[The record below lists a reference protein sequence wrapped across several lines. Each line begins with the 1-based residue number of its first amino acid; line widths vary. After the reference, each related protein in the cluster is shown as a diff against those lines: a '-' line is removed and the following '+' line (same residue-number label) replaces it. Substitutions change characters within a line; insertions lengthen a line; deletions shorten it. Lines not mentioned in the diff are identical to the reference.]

1 MTALKKLASVTV
13 LATAAA
19 FSAGANATGSH
30 GGTYYPENPTPTYPT
45 AGNNTNTN
53 SANAGANATSIS
65 NAGAFSGSNSSANNV
80 VKINTGGATGGAGGQ
95 GGQGGQGGKATA
107 TGGSANATGGSANA
121 AGGNAAG
128 GNATGGNAAGGTSNS
143 ASTTGASNSGG
154 NNMSMNNTYKAP
166 LPMGNVASTMIVPTG
181 NCGSGFALNVSVPFV
196 GIGGGKTSQDHFCLS
211 QEAANTA
218 INAGLVA
225 KDTGMV
231 AAGLGG
237 LRKLHPEFDAAAHEV
252 VANLKKSCA
261 KKAGEISAM
270 VLTEEL
276 ECDGPYVAGTREFAE
291 TLEAPIVPVAAPA
304 PVFVP
309 APAPAATPVPHAVH
323 KKAVVVAHKPKC
335 H

>member
-1 MTALKKLASVTV
+1 MTALNMKLSSVI
-13 LATAAA
+13 LAAATA
-19 FSAGANATGSH
+19 FSAGANATGNG
-30 GGTYYPENPTPTYPT
+30 GGTYYPENPHPTYPT
-45 AGNNTNTN
+45 TPTGGNNTNTN

-65 NAGAFSGSNSSANNV
+65 NAGAVSGSSSSANNV

-95 GGQGGQGGKATA
+95 GGQGGKAT
-107 TGGSANATGGSANA
+107 ATGGSANA

-128 GNATGGNAAGGTSNS
+128 GNATGGNAAGGSSNS
-143 ASTTGASNSGG
+143 ASTTGASSSGG

-166 LPMGNVASTMIVPTG
+166 LPMGNVASTMIVPAG
-181 NCGSGFALNVSVPFV
+181 NCGSGYALNVSVPFV
-196 GIGGGKTSQDHFCLS
+196 GIGGGKSSQDHFCLS

-231 AAGLGG
+231 ASGLGA
-237 LRKLHPEFDAAAHEV
+237 LRKLHPEFDAAAHVV
-252 VANLKKSCA
+252 VANLKLSCA

-291 TLEAPIVPVAAPA
+291 TLEAPIVPVVAPA

-309 APAPAATPVPHAVH
+309 APAPAATPVPHAVR
-323 KKAVVVAHKPKC
+323 KKAVVVHHKPNC
-335 H
+335 